1 MAQPTVVDLFARS
14 EEYMKKHIAAPMML
28 DVPVEHRPHTV
39 ILCCA
44 DGRINPLELF
54 NLGVADA
61 VVIRNIGC
69 VLPRLIQDFFV
80 IDQLVQINEV
90 LIISHTD
97 CGLTHATDDGVH
109 ASMKSRVS
117 GHDEEFDKI
126 VVGSFRDNVNRVKSD
141 VEYFNNHP
149 CIRKQLVGHVFG
161 AVYDIQTGKLVKVEV

>member
-1 MAQPTVVDLFARS
+1 MAQPTVVDLLARS
-14 EEYMKKHIAAPMML
+14 EEYIKRHIPAPMML
-28 DVPVEHRPHTV
+28 DVPVEYRPHTV

-44 DGRINPLELF
+44 DGRLNPLELF
-54 NLGVADA
+54 DLGAADA

-69 VLPRLIQDFFV
+69 VLSRLIEDFLV

-109 ASMKSRVS
+109 TSMKSRVR

-126 VVGSFRDNVNRVKSD
+126 AVGSFRDNVARVKSD
-141 VEYFNNHP
+141 VEYFSNHA
-149 CIRKQLVGHVFG
+149 CIRKELVGHVFG
-161 AVYDIQTGKLVKVEV
+161 AVYDIQTGKLAKVEV